1 MSVFYYK
8 HAFVYTSIKIC
19 SFQYPNF
26 FPLRRFTGFP
36 HFQLL
41 MILLVCFHPVFIWHF
56 LVHGGRRQ
64 QRGVFQAKKKVSQRK
79 KKSWYS
85 EEEICCRK
93 SCKQS
98 EKYLGILGKW
108 SPPEGE
114 RNQNAQRN
122 PLLPLLR
129 WHVSV
134 RSPSHLPPLRGQS
147 FGHMA
152 TFLSNCPENVS
163 CDVYRVGMISEDGS
177 APWFLAWTWLGL
189 LTIYFNFFQSSIL
202 WVLNNKSISDVSSS
216 WDQDL
221 DKRLLRLRYK

>member
-1 MSVFYYK
+1 M
-8 HAFVYTSIKIC
+8 
-19 SFQYPNF
+19 F
-26 FPLRRFTGFP
+26 FPISKFFPPQKVYWLPPFSTANDTSSLFSSSVYLTFPSSWRTTSTKRGFP
-36 HFQLL
+36 S
-41 MILLVCFHPVFIWHF
+41 
-56 LVHGGRRQ
+56 
-64 QRGVFQAKKKVSQRK
+64 KKKVSQRK